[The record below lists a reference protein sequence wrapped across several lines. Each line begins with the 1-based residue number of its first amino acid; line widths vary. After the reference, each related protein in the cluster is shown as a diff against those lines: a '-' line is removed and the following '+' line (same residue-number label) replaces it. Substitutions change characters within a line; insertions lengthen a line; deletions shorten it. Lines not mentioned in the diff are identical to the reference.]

1 MVGIGATSFVVHLI
15 VAFFWFLRVPPPVAD
30 VPLERVRA
38 TVVLEP
44 KLLDTCPAECPAP
57 SLAFCTAPLL
67 DRLSAY
73 VDAAVEACRGLRE
86 WLPAFC
92 FGAAGLVI
100 GRLTAPAGPAPLRRP
115 HGSRVREAD
124 RARRS
129 HD

>member
-1 MVGIGATSFVVHLI
+1 MVGVGHASFVVHLV
-15 VAFFWFLRVPPPVAD
+15 VAFFWFLREAPPVAD
-30 VPLERVRA
+30 VPLERARA
-38 TVVLEP
+38 TVILEP

-57 SLAFCTAPLL
+57 SLAFCAAPLL
-67 DRLSAY
+67 DLLGAY
-73 VDAAVEACRGLRE
+73 VDAAVETGRGLRE
-86 WLPAFC
+86 WLPAIC

-100 GRLTAPAGPAPLRRP
+100 GRLIAPAGPAPLRRP